1 MKILIVT
8 QYYFPENFKSNDLSF
23 ELQKRGH
30 DVTVLTGLPNYPEG
44 KLFEGYGVFKNR
56 KQLINGV
63 KIIRSLLLL
72 RGKGGGVR
80 LFLNYFSF
88 AFFASLKAFFL
99 NFSNKYDAVIVHEP
113 SPITQFYP
121 ALLLKKLQ
129 NVPVYFWVM
138 DLWPESLEVAGGV
151 KNKFVLQFFK
161 NMVIRF
167 YENSEKIL
175 ITSNGFR
182 KSILEKGDFA
192 DKLEYF
198 PNWAEDAISEGD
210 VNFLIPELPIGFK
223 VMFAGNVGEAQDLEA
238 IMEAALELKNQN
250 EIKFIIVGDGRKMPF
265 VQDFIQKNNLENTIQ
280 TVGRFPVE
288 AMASFFAKAD
298 VMLVSLKD
306 DKIFNL
312 TVPAKVQAYMS
323 ASKPIVAML
332 NGEGAEIIE
341 EANCGLAVP
350 AGNSKKLAETI
361 LKMSEL
367 PLVELEQMGINSRRF
382 FLENYQLSSC
392 IDNLERILNL
402 NNADP
407 FIKRQL
413 QKHQIN

>member
-8 QYYFPENFKSNDLSF
+8 QYYFPESFKSNDLSF

-30 DVTVLTGLPNYPEG
+30 EVTVLTGLPNYPEG
-44 KLFEGYGVFKNR
+44 KMYDGYGVFKNR
-56 KQLINGV
+56 KQEINGV
-63 KIIRSLLLL
+63 KVIRSLLLL
-72 RGKGGGVR
+72 RGKGGGIR

-88 AFFASLKAFFL
+88 AFFASIKAFF
-99 NFSNKYDAVIVHEP
+99 FFFGNKYDAVIVHEP

-129 NVPVYFWVM
+129 NAPVYFWVM
-138 DLWPESLEVAGGV
+138 DLWPESLEIAGGV
-151 KNKFVLQFFK
+151 KNKFILNFFK
-161 NMVIRF
+161 KMVITF
-167 YENSEKIL
+167 YKNSEKIL
-175 ITSNGFR
+175 ITSKGF
-182 KSILEKGDFA
+182 KNSIVEKGDFEN
-192 DKLEYF
+192 KLEYF
-198 PNWAEDAISEGD
+198 PNWAEDSISEGD
-210 VNFLIPELPIGFK
+210 QNFPVPDLPVGFK
-223 VMFAGNVGEAQDLEA
+223 VMFAGNVGEAQDMES
-238 IMEAALELKNQN
+238 IMNSALALKDHS

-265 VQDFIQKNNLENTIQ
+265 VQDFIEKNNLQKTVF

-341 EANCGLAVP
+341 EAKCGLAAP
-350 AGNSKKLAETI
+350 AGDSNKLAETI
-361 LKMSEL
+361 LKMASLPKEEL
-367 PLVELEQMGINSRRF
+367 LQMGENSRNF
-382 FLENYQLSSC
+382 FQANYQLSTC

-402 NNADP
+402 
-407 FIKRQL
+407 KSH
-413 QKHQIN
+413 K

>member
-8 QYYFPENFKSNDLSF
+8 QYYFPESFKSNDLSF

-30 DVTVLTGLPNYPEG
+30 EVTVLTGLPNYPEG
-44 KLFEGYGVFKNR
+44 KMYDGYGVFKNR
-56 KQLINGV
+56 KQEINGV
-63 KIIRSLLLL
+63 KVIRSLLLL
-72 RGKGGGVR
+72 RGKGGGIR

-88 AFFASLKAFFL
+88 AFFASIKAFFL
-99 NFSNKYDAVIVHEP
+99 NFGNKYDAVIVHEP

-129 NVPVYFWVM
+129 NAPVYFWVM
-138 DLWPESLEVAGGV
+138 DLWPESLEIAGGV
-151 KNKFVLQFFK
+151 KNKFILNFFK
-161 NMVIRF
+161 KMVITF
-167 YENSEKIL
+167 YKNSEKIL
-175 ITSNGFR
+175 ITSKGF
-182 KSILEKGDFA
+182 KNSIVEKGDFEN
-192 DKLEYF
+192 KLEYF
-198 PNWAEDAISEGD
+198 PNWAEDSISEGD
-210 VNFLIPELPIGFK
+210 QNFPVPDLPVGFK
-223 VMFAGNVGEAQDLEA
+223 VMFAGNVGEAQDMES
-238 IMEAALELKNQN
+238 IMNAALALKDHS

-265 VQDFIQKNNLENTIQ
+265 VQDFIEKNNLQKTVF

-341 EANCGLAVP
+341 EAKCGLAAP
-350 AGNSKKLAETI
+350 AGDSNKLAETI
-361 LKMSEL
+361 LKMASLPKEEL
-367 PLVELEQMGINSRRF
+367 LQMGENSRNF
-382 FLENYQLSSC
+382 FQANYQLSTC

-402 NNADP
+402 
-407 FIKRQL
+407 KSH
-413 QKHQIN
+413 K

>member
-44 KLFEGYGVFKNR
+44 KMFDGYGIFKNR
-56 KQLINGV
+56 KQEINGV

-72 RGKGGGVR
+72 RGKGGGIR

-88 AFFASLKAFFL
+88 AFFASIKAFFL
-99 NFSNKYDAVIVHEP
+99 NFNTKYDAVIVHEP

-138 DLWPESLEVAGGV
+138 DLWPESLEIAGGV
-151 KNKFVLQFFK
+151 KNKFVLNFFQK
-161 NMVIRF
+161 MVIGF
-167 YENSEKIL
+167 YKNSEKIL
-175 ITSNGFR
+175 ITSKGFK
-182 KSILEKGDFA
+182 KSILEKGDFES
-192 DKLEYF
+192 KLEYF

-210 VNFLIPELPIGFK
+210 KNFPIPNLPTGFK
-223 VMFAGNVGEAQDLEA
+223 VMFAGNIGEAQDMDG
-238 IMEAALELKNQN
+238 IMDAALELKEQP
-250 EIKFIIVGDGRKMPF
+250 EIKFIIVGDGRKMPY
-265 VQDFIQKNNLENTIQ
+265 VQEFIQKNNLEKTVI

-288 AMASFFAKAD
+288 AMASFFDKAD

-332 NGEGAEIIE
+332 NGEGAEIID
-341 EANCGLAVP
+341 EAKCGLTAP
-350 AGNSKKLAETI
+350 AGNSKQLAATI
-361 LKMSEL
+361 LKMSYLPSLEL
-367 PLVELEQMGINSRRF
+367 SKMGENSRHF
-382 FLENYQLSSC
+382 FQANYQLSSC
-392 IDNLERILNL
+392 IDNLERILNQKPL
-402 NNADP
+402 DHHL
-407 FIKRQL
+407 KTEL
-413 QKHQIN
+413 QKHRRN

>member
-44 KLFEGYGVFKNR
+44 KLFEGYGIFKNR
-56 KQLINGV
+56 KQVINGV
-63 KIIRSLLLL
+63 KVIRSLLLL

-138 DLWPESLEVAGGV
+138 DLWPESLEIAGGV
-151 KNKFVLQFFK
+151 KNKFVLEFFK

-167 YENSEKIL
+167 YKNSEKIL
-175 ITSNGFR
+175 ITSKGFK
-182 KSILEKGDFA
+182 KSILEKGDFEE
-192 DKLEYF
+192 KLEYF

-210 VNFLIPELPIGFK
+210 RNYLVPTLPVGFK

-238 IMEAALELKNQN
+238 IMDAALELKNHD
-250 EIKFIIVGDGRKMPF
+250 EIKFIIVGDGRKMTY
-265 VQDFIQKNNLENTIQ
+265 VQDVIQKHGLENTVI

-288 AMASFFAKAD
+288 AMASFFDKAD

-306 DKIFNL
+306 DTIFNL

-332 NGEGAEIIE
+332 NGEGEEIIE
-341 EANCGLAVP
+341 EAKCGVAVP
-350 AGNSKKLAETI
+350 AGNAKQLAETI
-361 LKMSEL
+361 LKMSDL
-367 PLVELEQMGINSRRF
+367 PSSELEQMGINSRNF
-382 FLENYQLSSC
+382 FQQNYQLSTC
-392 IDNLERILNL
+392 IDNLERILNEKQL
-402 NNADP
+402 DP
-407 FIKRQL
+407 SVKIQL

>member
-1 MKILIVT
+1 MKILILT

-44 KLFEGYGVFKNR
+44 KMFEGYGVFKNR
-56 KQLINGV
+56 KQVVNGV

-72 RGKGGGVR
+72 RGKGGGIR

-99 NFSNKYDAVIVHEP
+99 NFSNKYDAIIVHEP

-138 DLWPESLEVAGGV
+138 DLWPESLETAGGV
-151 KNKFVLQFFK
+151 KNKFVLHFFK
-161 NMVIRF
+161 NMVIGF
-167 YENSEKIL
+167 YKNSEKIL
-175 ITSNGFR
+175 ITSKGFR
-182 KSILEKGDFA
+182 ESILEKGNFA
-192 DKLEYF
+192 DQLEYF
-198 PNWAEDAISEGD
+198 PNWAEDVISEGD
-210 VNFLIPELPIGFK
+210 KNYPVPDLPPGFK

-238 IMEAALELKNQN
+238 IMETALSLKHH
-250 EIKFIIVGDGRKMPF
+250 EIIKFIIVGDGRKMAF
-265 VQDFIQKNNLENTIQ
+265 VQEFIQKNQLEKTVI

-288 AMASFFAKAD
+288 SMASFFAKAD

-323 ASKPIVAML
+323 ASKPIIAML
-332 NGEGAEIIE
+332 NGEGAEIIQ
-341 EANCGLAVP
+341 EAKCGLAVP
-350 AGNSKKLAETI
+350 AGNSKRLAETI
-361 LKMSEL
+361 LKMSNL
-367 PLVELEQMGINSRRF
+367 PSSRLEQMGVNSRNF
-382 FLENYQLSSC
+382 FHENYQLSSC
-392 IDNLERILNL
+392 IDNLERILNEKPS
-402 NNADP
+402 NS
-407 FIKRQL
+407 FIKSQL
-413 QKHQIN
+413 QKHHIN

>member
-8 QYYFPENFKSNDLSF
+8 QYYFPESFKSNDLSF

-30 DVTVLTGLPNYPEG
+30 EVTVLTGLPNYPEG
-44 KLFEGYGVFKNR
+44 KMYDGYGVFKNR
-56 KQLINGV
+56 KQEINGV
-63 KIIRSLLLL
+63 KVIRSLLLL
-72 RGKGGGVR
+72 RGKGGGIR

-88 AFFASLKAFFL
+88 AFFASIKAFFL
-99 NFSNKYDAVIVHEP
+99 NFGNKYDAVIVHEP

-129 NVPVYFWVM
+129 NAPVYFWVM
-138 DLWPESLEVAGGV
+138 DLWPESLEIAGGV
-151 KNKFVLQFFK
+151 KNKFILNFFK
-161 NMVIRF
+161 KMVITF
-167 YENSEKIL
+167 YKNSEKIL
-175 ITSNGFR
+175 ITSNGF
-182 KSILEKGDFA
+182 KNSIVEKGDFEN
-192 DKLEYF
+192 KLEYF
-198 PNWAEDAISEGD
+198 PNWAEDSISEGD
-210 VNFLIPELPIGFK
+210 QNFPVPDLPVGFK
-223 VMFAGNVGEAQDLEA
+223 VMFAGNVGEAQDMES
-238 IMEAALELKNQN
+238 IMNSALALKDHS

-265 VQDFIQKNNLENTIQ
+265 VQDFIEKNNLQKTVF

-341 EANCGLAVP
+341 EAKCGLAAP
-350 AGNSKKLAETI
+350 AGDSNKLAETI
-361 LKMSEL
+361 LKMASLPKEEL
-367 PLVELEQMGINSRRF
+367 LQMGENSRNF
-382 FLENYQLSSC
+382 FQANYQLSTC

-402 NNADP
+402 
-407 FIKRQL
+407 KSH
-413 QKHQIN
+413 K

>member
-44 KLFEGYGVFKNR
+44 KLYDGYGLFKNR
-56 KQLINGV
+56 KQTINGV
-63 KIIRSLLLL
+63 KVIRSLLLL

-88 AFFASLKAFFL
+88 AFFASVKAFCL
-99 NFSNKYDAVIVHEP
+99 NFNQKYDAVLVHEP

-129 NVPVYFWVM
+129 KVPVYFWVM
-138 DLWPESLEVAGGV
+138 DLWPESLETAGGV
-151 KNKFVLQFFK
+151 KNKFVLRFFEK
-161 NMVIRF
+161 MVINF
-167 YENSEKIL
+167 YKHSEKIL
-175 ITSNGFR
+175 ITSKGFR
-182 KSILEKGDFA
+182 KSIIEKGDF
-192 DKLEYF
+192 DHKIEYF

-210 VNFLIPELPIGFK
+210 QHYAIPELPDGFK
-223 VMFAGNVGEAQDLEA
+223 VMFAGNVGEAQDMEA
-238 IMEAALELKNQN
+238 IMGAALELKAHP

-265 VQDFIQKNNLENTIQ
+265 VQEFILKHELQDIVI

-288 AMASFFAKAD
+288 AMASFFSRAD

-306 DKIFNL
+306 DTIFNL
-312 TVPAKVQAYMS
+312 TVPAKIQAYMS

-332 NGEGAEIIE
+332 NGEGAEIIK
-341 EANCGLAVP
+341 EAQCGLAVP
-350 AGNSKKLAETI
+350 AGGAAQLAATLLE
-361 LKMSEL
+361 MSTL
-367 PLVELEQMGINSRRF
+367 QKSDLTQMGINSRNF
-382 FLENYQLSSC
+382 FNNNFQLSSC
-392 IDNLERILNL
+392 IGNLERILDN
-402 NNADP
+402 
-407 FIKRQL
+407 R
-413 QKHQIN
+413 

>member
-8 QYYFPENFKSNDLSF
+8 QYYFPESFKSNDLSF

-30 DVTVLTGLPNYPEG
+30 EVTVLTGLPNYPEG
-44 KLFEGYGVFKNR
+44 KMYDGYGVFKNR
-56 KQLINGV
+56 KQEINGV
-63 KIIRSLLLL
+63 KVIRSLLLL
-72 RGKGGGVR
+72 RGKGGGIR

-88 AFFASLKAFFL
+88 AFFASIKAFFL
-99 NFSNKYDAVIVHEP
+99 NFGNKYDAVIVHEP

-129 NVPVYFWVM
+129 NAPVYFWVM
-138 DLWPESLEVAGGV
+138 DLWPESLEILGGV
-151 KNKFVLQFFK
+151 KNKFILNFFK
-161 NMVIRF
+161 KMVITF
-167 YENSEKIL
+167 YKNSEKIL
-175 ITSNGFR
+175 ITSKGF
-182 KSILEKGDFA
+182 KNSIVEKGDFEN
-192 DKLEYF
+192 KLEYF
-198 PNWAEDAISEGD
+198 PNWAEDSISEGD
-210 VNFLIPELPIGFK
+210 QNFPVPDLPVGFK
-223 VMFAGNVGEAQDLEA
+223 VMFAGNVGEAQDMES
-238 IMEAALELKNQN
+238 IMNSALALKDHS

-265 VQDFIQKNNLENTIQ
+265 VQDFIEKNNLQKTVF

-341 EANCGLAVP
+341 EAKCGLAAP
-350 AGNSKKLAETI
+350 AGDSNKLAETI
-361 LKMSEL
+361 LKMASLPKEEL
-367 PLVELEQMGINSRRF
+367 LQMGENSRNF
-382 FLENYQLSSC
+382 FQANYQLSTC

-402 NNADP
+402 
-407 FIKRQL
+407 KSH
-413 QKHQIN
+413 K

>member
-8 QYYFPENFKSNDLSF
+8 QYYFPESFKSNDLSF

-30 DVTVLTGLPNYPEG
+30 EVTVLTGLPNYPEG
-44 KLFEGYGVFKNR
+44 KMYDGYGVFKNR
-56 KQLINGV
+56 KQEINGV
-63 KIIRSLLLL
+63 KVIRSLLLL
-72 RGKGGGVR
+72 RGKGGGIR

-88 AFFASLKAFFL
+88 AFFASIKAFFL
-99 NFSNKYDAVIVHEP
+99 NFGNKYDAVIVHEP

-129 NVPVYFWVM
+129 NAPVYFWVM
-138 DLWPESLEVAGGV
+138 DLWPESLEIAGGV
-151 KNKFVLQFFK
+151 KNKFILNFFK
-161 NMVIRF
+161 KMVITF
-167 YENSEKIL
+167 YKNSEKIL
-175 ITSNGFR
+175 ITSKGF
-182 KSILEKGDFA
+182 KNSIVEKGDFEN
-192 DKLEYF
+192 KLEYF
-198 PNWAEDAISEGD
+198 PNWAEDSISEGD
-210 VNFLIPELPIGFK
+210 QNFPVPDLPVGFK
-223 VMFAGNVGEAQDLEA
+223 VMFAGNVGKAQDMES
-238 IMEAALELKNQN
+238 IMNSALALKDHS

-265 VQDFIQKNNLENTIQ
+265 VQDFIEKNNLQKTVF

-341 EANCGLAVP
+341 EAKCGLAAP
-350 AGNSKKLAETI
+350 AGDSNKLAETI
-361 LKMSEL
+361 LKMASLPKEEL
-367 PLVELEQMGINSRRF
+367 LQMGENSRNF
-382 FLENYQLSSC
+382 FQANYQLSTC

-402 NNADP
+402 
-407 FIKRQL
+407 KSH
-413 QKHQIN
+413 K

>member
-44 KLFEGYGVFKNR
+44 KMFDGYGIFKNR
-56 KQLINGV
+56 KQEINGV

-72 RGKGGGVR
+72 RGKGGGIR

-88 AFFASLKAFFL
+88 AFFASIKAFIL
-99 NFSNKYDAVIVHEP
+99 NFNNKYDAVIVHEP

-138 DLWPESLEVAGGV
+138 DLWPESLEIAGGV
-151 KNKFVLQFFK
+151 KNKFVLNFFQK
-161 NMVIRF
+161 MVIGF
-167 YENSEKIL
+167 YKNSEKIL
-175 ITSNGFR
+175 ITSKGFK
-182 KSILEKGDFA
+182 KSILEKGDFES
-192 DKLEYF
+192 KLEYF

-210 VNFLIPELPIGFK
+210 KNFPIPNLPTGFK
-223 VMFAGNVGEAQDLEA
+223 VMFAGNIGEAQDMDG
-238 IMEAALELKNQN
+238 IMDAALELKEQP
-250 EIKFIIVGDGRKMPF
+250 EIKFIIVGDGRKMPY
-265 VQDFIQKNNLENTIQ
+265 VQEFIQKNNLEKTVI

-288 AMASFFAKAD
+288 AMASFFDKAD

-332 NGEGAEIIE
+332 NGEGAEIID
-341 EANCGLAVP
+341 EAKCGLTAP
-350 AGNSKKLAETI
+350 AGNSKQLAATI
-361 LKMSEL
+361 LKMSYLPSLEL
-367 PLVELEQMGINSRRF
+367 SKMGENSRHF
-382 FLENYQLSSC
+382 FQANYQLSSC
-392 IDNLERILNL
+392 IDNLESILNQKPL
-402 NNADP
+402 DHHL
-407 FIKRQL
+407 KTEL
-413 QKHQIN
+413 QKHRLN